1 MVACYVD
8 CVYSVIF
15 ENILLFHIRHRAD
28 AEANASI
35 AYKFDQSTKRIINST
50 WAELAIGDII
60 LVKSRSTIPADI
72 VILGV
77 SEKSSIK
84 TGICYVETKSLDG
97 ETNLKVRNAM
107 PVTMKEVQ
115 ILPICGIISL
125 GQSLRNYF
133 VYFILPYSLNLR

>member
-1 MVACYVD
+1 MC
-8 CVYSVIF
+8 SQFNIRKKT
-15 ENILLFHIRHRAD
+15 ILLFHIRHRAD
-28 AEANASI
+28 AEANASV
-35 AYKFDQSTKRIINST
+35 AYKFDQSAKRTNNST
-50 WAELAIGDII
+50 WAELAIGDIV

-107 PVTMKEVQ
+107 PVTMKEVH
-115 ILPICGIISL
+115 IITHLWYSFPRPISSL
-125 GQSLRNYF
+125 LF
-133 VYFILPYSLNLR
+133 CLFLVTI